1 MAQAQRLYARDLP
14 DLQHNK
20 MMTSEG
26 MKGVSDLDRSQR
38 LTGQCAV
45 RSNRANRAG
54 SLHPA
59 SGDAGPA
66 EAMEPDVL
74 PIQLWVPTAAV
85 GASCR
90 GSSAAVHRARLR
102 MGDRPRFGKILRS
115 SQSRQT
121 DGPNCQA
128 RRGQAAAEAH
138 PGLPECRGDGE
149 WTGQPERGRDP
160 ARRSAFATAQ

>member
-38 LTGQCAV
+38 LTGPMC
-45 RSNRANRAG
+45 S
-54 SLHPA
+54 SHPA

-90 GSSAAVHRARLR
+90 GSSAAVHRAGLR
-102 MGDRPRFGKILRS
+102 MGDRPRFGKIL
-115 SQSRQT
+115 
-121 DGPNCQA
+121 
-128 RRGQAAAEAH
+128 
-138 PGLPECRGDGE
+138 
-149 WTGQPERGRDP
+149 
-160 ARRSAFATAQ
+160 